1 MNASFMRNGEA
12 VRVAYCGI
20 CGWPTDVYIGSRS
33 QHEHVQWCKRHPH
46 NVRNFSTML
55 LGECSPI
62 DPTCHEDRLTV
73 QRFQGGAT

>member
-1 MNASFMRNGEA
+1 MNASFTRNGAA

-20 CGWPTDVYIGSRS
+20 CGWPTDTTVGMWR
-33 QHEHVQWCKRHPH
+33 QNAHVKRCKRHPKDIL
-46 NVRNFSTML
+46 NFSNVL